1 MVHGSLLCL
10 SGELAPRTIPL
21 LLGSSAIPF
30 LLSTKH
36 RSLLKTQKASG
47 FANGIDDLHLP
58 KLELVQKLL
67 SRGKSLWFNASPI
80 HQI

>member
-1 MVHGSLLCL
+1 MNTQDTARSVALTVRV
-10 SGELAPRTIPL
+10 ELRSITY
-21 LLGSSAIPF
+21 
-30 LLSTKH
+30 